1 MRKRNDWFYELV
13 FIVLCVI
20 AVLALFAMMRNSLS
34 SSGDTEILEI
44 MDEAQERIDAYHAAV
59 EAQLP
64 QIIMVVYTLPE
75 PEAGPEIQEIP
86 EEPEVPPVE
95 DWYIETI
102 PLDKKLQEVV
112 WNSCGE
118 YGVDYFTAL
127 GLIQVE
133 SNFQVDAVNSRSG
146 CYGLMQLNPH
156 YFPTGLTPKQ
166 NIEFG
171 CGYLGELIE
180 RYKGDVE
187 AALTAF
193 NAGHDTGHRWYARA
207 VLEATDSIMDTAGVM
222 TD

>member
-13 FIVLCVI
+13 FIALCVI

-34 SSGDTEILEI
+34 SSGDAEIFEI

-75 PEAGPEIQEIP
+75 PAAEPEIQEIP
-86 EEPEVPPVE
+86 EGPEAPPVE

-102 PLDKKLQEVV
+102 PLDKQLQEVV
-112 WNSCGE
+112 WNACGE

-133 SNFQVDAVNSRSG
+133 SNFQVDAVNRRTG
-146 CYGLMQLNPH
+146 CYGLMQLNPR
-156 YFPTGLTPKQ
+156 YFPSGLDAES
-166 NIEFG
+166 NIQAGVE
-171 CGYLGELIE
+171 YLGSLMNC
-180 RYKGDVE
+180 YGDVE

-193 NAGHDTGHRWYARA
+193 NAGHDTGRRWYARS
-207 VLEATDSIMDTAGVM
+207 VLKATDSIMDTAGVM